1 MNKWKA
7 NKSEKWINTNII
19 HNENNS
25 LQVQFDF

>member
-7 NKSEKWINTNII
+7 NKSEKWINAKII